1 MRIPSSLAVALAL
14 IAASTAQADT
24 IEVSSITLLNLA
36 KQTRGGVPGQDWNL
50 VSVAP
55 AFEIISIT
63 ARDVRNGVADDL
75 TFVLSTWASYDIRDR
90 RWDNGTDSDLTGD
103 LVTAYAQGR
112 FIGRRLTLRL
122 GRTQVPTGAARM
134 IQLDGGQAV
143 LLLPAGFRV
152 SAYAGSPVAQR
163 FATRSGF
170 RSWNAVGGDLAT
182 GGRVGWSLALPG
194 APGRGLD
201 LGASVNLVSDGGDPV
216 RQEVGADAR
225 VALAEPL
232 VLSAFAAYSLPDERA
247 SEAVVRAGWTPTRRL
262 LVEAD
267 YRYVAPDLLLS
278 RNSIL
283 SVFSAEERQWVGGGA
298 TYTVLRGLKVGGSYH
313 LQVEP
318 GATESASN
326 ELGNEADARVE
337 WERGRTLAGLE
348 GFVLDAFDNGY
359 VGGRAFGRQELGR
372 SFAALDVLLHR
383 FREEVNGQRVAV
395 TGTLSLGYELAHGF
409 AAVVSGRAGMNPFME
424 QTFEVMA
431 KLAYNQ
437 TYRRTEVR

>member
-1 MRIPSSLAVALAL
+1 MRIPRSLVIALAL
-14 IAASTAQADT
+14 TAASPALADT

-50 VSVAP
+50 ASTAP
-55 AFEIISIT
+55 AFEILSMT
-63 ARDVRNGVADDL
+63 ARDVRNGFADDL

-122 GRTQVPTGAARM
+122 GRTQVATGAARM

-143 LLLPAGFRV
+143 LLLPGGFRV
-152 SAYAGSPVAQR
+152 SGYVGSPVAQR

-170 RSWNAVGGDLAT
+170 RSWNAVGGDFAS

-194 APGRGLD
+194 APGRGID
-201 LGASVNLVSDGGDPV
+201 LGASANVVTDGGDPV

-225 VALAEPL
+225 LALSEPL
-232 VLSAFAAYSLPDERA
+232 VLSASAAYSVPDERA
-247 SEAVVRAGWTPTRRL
+247 SEAVVRAGWTPTRRV

-267 YRYVAPDLLLS
+267 YRYLAPDLLPS

-283 SVFSAEERQWVGGGA
+283 SVFSAEQRQLVGGGV

-313 LQVEP
+313 LQIEP

-326 ELGNEADARVE
+326 ELGSEADARVE
-337 WERGRTLAGLE
+337 WERGRTLAGVE
-348 GFVLDAFDNGY
+348 GFYLDSFDNGY
-359 VGGRAFGRQELGR
+359 VGGRVFGRQELGR
-372 SFAALDVLLHR
+372 AFAALDVLLHR
-383 FREEVNGQRVAV
+383 FREEVNGERVAL
-395 TGTLSLGYELAHGF
+395 TGTVSLGYDLAHGL
-409 AAVVSGRAGMNPFME
+409 AAVISGRAGVNPFME
-424 QTFEVMA
+424 QTFEFMA